1 MANDKSFTSS
11 KILDTKMKLT
21 SLGIE
26 GAWLAESPVW
36 SDDRGFFR
44 EWFKADDVLA
54 VTGFDFSIQQAN
66 ISQSQRGVIRGIHYS
81 LAPQGQAK
89 WVTCVNGAIRDVI
102 VDIRPSSPTIGKSV
116 SVDLE
121 GLDGRAV
128 LIVAGLGHGF
138 SSLAA
143 SSTIAYLLSSPYSP
157 TEEFEIN
164 PLDPELGINWGVDPS
179 EVSLSE
185 KDKSAPSLA
194 ERNKEGKLPT

>member
-1 MANDKSFTSS
+1 
-11 KILDTKMKLT
+11 MKLT
-21 SLGIE
+21 PLDID
-26 GAWLAESPVW
+26 GAWVAESPVW

-44 EWFKADDVLA
+44 EWFKSEDVLA
-54 VTGFDFSIQQAN
+54 ATGINFSIKQAN

-89 WVTCVNGAIRDVI
+89 WVTCVNGSIRDVI
-102 VDIRPSSPTIGKSV
+102 VDIRPNSPTFGKSV
-116 SVDLE
+116 FVDLN

-128 LIVAGLGHGF
+128 LIGAGLGHGF
-138 SSLAA
+138 ASLAH

-164 PLDPELGINWGVDPS
+164 PVDPELGIDWGVDLG

-185 KDKSAPSLA
+185 KDKMAPSLA
-194 ERNKEGKLPT
+194 ERHKEGKLQD

>member
-1 MANDKSFTSS
+1 
-11 KILDTKMKLT
+11 MKLT
-21 SLGIE
+21 PLGIE

-44 EWFKADDVLA
+44 EWFKSEEVLA
-54 VTGFDFSIQQAN
+54 ATGINFSIQQAN

-89 WVTCVNGAIRDVI
+89 WITCVNGSIRDVI
-102 VDIRPSSPTIGKSV
+102 VDIRPSSPTFGKSV
-116 SVDLE
+116 FVDLN

-128 LIVAGLGHGF
+128 LIGAGLGHGF
-138 SSLAA
+138 ASLAD

-164 PLDPELGINWGVDPS
+164 PMDPELGIGWGVDLA

-185 KDKSAPSLA
+185 KDRMAPSLT
-194 ERNKEGKLPT
+194 ERHKEGKLPN

>member
-1 MANDKSFTSS
+1 
-11 KILDTKMKLT
+11 MKLT
-21 SLGIE
+21 PLGID

-44 EWFKADDVLA
+44 EWFKSEDVKA
-54 VTGFDFSIQQAN
+54 ATGINFSIQQAN

-89 WVTCVNGAIRDVI
+89 WVACVNGSIRDVI
-102 VDIRPSSPTIGKSV
+102 VDIRPSSPTFGKSV
-116 SVDLE
+116 FVDLN
-121 GLDGRAV
+121 GLEGRAV
-128 LIVAGLGHGF
+128 LIEAGLGHGF
-138 SSLAA
+138 ASLAD

-164 PLDPELGINWGVDPS
+164 PMDPELGIDWGVDLA

-185 KDKSAPSLA
+185 KDKMAPSLA
-194 ERNKEGKLPT
+194 ERHKEGNLHD